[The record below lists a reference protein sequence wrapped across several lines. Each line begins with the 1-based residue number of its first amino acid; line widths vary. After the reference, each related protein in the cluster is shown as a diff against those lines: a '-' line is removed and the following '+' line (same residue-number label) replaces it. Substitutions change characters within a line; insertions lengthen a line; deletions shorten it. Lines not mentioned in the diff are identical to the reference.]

1 MITTWTTSQNWKK
14 KNITLARGI
23 YGTFLLFGISYGE
36 KNVLQAKGS
45 ASSTNDRGPYWSL
58 K

>member
-1 MITTWTTSQNWKK
+1 MDDHHLNNITKLKKK

-45 ASSTNDRGPYWSL
+45 ASSTNDRGPY
-58 K
+58 